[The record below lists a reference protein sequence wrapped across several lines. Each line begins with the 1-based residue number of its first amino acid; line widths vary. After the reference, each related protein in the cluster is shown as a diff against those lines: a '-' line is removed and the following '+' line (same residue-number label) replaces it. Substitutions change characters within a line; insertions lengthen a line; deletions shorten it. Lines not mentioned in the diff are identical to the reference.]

1 MVHFMSTPVCDG
13 PHIPLSMQVILSVL
27 SELLVLSI
35 LGGTAVYLG
44 FLVVLSFG
52 LLRLRRPPLAG
63 KPSVSVVVPMHNEAE
78 NVAGTLQA
86 LSVQDYPGEWE
97 VVCVDDRSSDRT
109 AEILREFIQRDP
121 RFRMVQI
128 DPAEPA
134 VPSPKKRALALGMD
148 AAQFEVLATTD
159 ADCLPPPHWI
169 STLAGCFVDG
179 VDLVQGPKHI
189 LGTWTASHRYQRLEM
204 LAFVAAEAAG
214 FALGKPFL
222 ASAPSLAYRAET
234 YRSSGGFHGLEGLV
248 SGDDDMLV
256 HRMIKVGACPLYA
269 MDPTA
274 SVGTHPANSWR
285 EVLNQRA
292 RWASNGSRY
301 ENPFYVALLL
311 AIFLWWCWLLVGW
324 IPWASGVVP
333 GWSWWG
339 VWAVKVPF
347 DLVFM
352 GLAAWRFERW
362 NALTDYVWCLPLQ
375 VAIFVRSAVAGHLG
389 WFRWTREADGG

>member
-1 MVHFMSTPVCDG
+1 VTP
-13 PHIPLSMQVILSVL
+13 
-27 SELLVLSI
+27 
-35 LGGTAVYLG
+35 
-44 FLVVLSFG
+44 
-52 LLRLRRPPLAG
+52 
-63 KPSVSVVVPMHNEAE
+63 
-78 NVAGTLQA
+78 TLQA
-86 LSVQDYPGEWE
+86 LSAQDHAGEWE
-97 VVCVDDRSSDRT
+97 VVCVDDRSTDAT
-109 AEILREFIQRDP
+109 ADLVRAFAERDP
-121 RFRMVQI
+121 RFRLVRI
-128 DPAEPA
+128 EAREPA
-134 VPSPKKRALALGMD
+134 VPSPKKRALARGMD
-148 AAQFEVLATTD
+148 AARFEVLATTD

-189 LGTWTASHRYQRLEM
+189 TGVRTAAHRYQRLEM

-214 FALGKPFL
+214 FAIGKPFL
-222 ASAPSLAYRAET
+222 ASAPSLAYRAGL
-234 YRSSGGFHGLEGLV
+234 YRQVDGFHGLEGLV

-256 HRMIKVGACPLYA
+256 HRMIGVGARPLYA

-301 ENPFYVALLL
+301 ENPLYVGLLL
-311 AIFLWWCWLLVGW
+311 AMFLWWCWLLVGW
-324 IPWASGVVP
+324 IPWAAGIVP
-333 GWSWWG
+333 GWIWWG

-347 DLVFM
+347 DLLFM
-352 GLAAWRFERW
+352 GLAAWRFRRW